1 METRFPKYN
10 MAGAVNLKIDSYG
23 ASSIDAYLEYKRYLY
38 LSLEL
43 LNECMLCAFIPQ
55 GLRYISEL
63 LLFQNS

>member
-1 METRFPKYN
+1 METRFRKYN

-43 LNECMLCAFIPQ
+43 FNECMLCAFIPQ
-55 GLRYISEL
+55 GLRYISGL